1 MELEKSN
8 SINLWNSTSLWNF
21 QTSTFGCKLENV
33 SITYQNCAWQPQGPL
48 KKFKKTHRREV
59 RSTAA
64 CNLRCHA
71 TTVHFLAVIDRESV
85 LPPIFRGLC
94 DVWSTL
100 KSVTFV
106 TDECNASSLG
116 PPERLKKLVAVRI
129 RYVSFRRMYSHMYPW
144 SCAPSHVSSDMY
156 VKDEVLCRAR
166 QWEPWSTSV
175 K

>member
-1 MELEKSN
+1 MEFP
-8 SINLWNSTSLWNF
+8 NLNVWVEIGKCF
-21 QTSTFGCKLENV
+21 DYVPKLR
-33 SITYQNCAWQPQGPL
+33 ITTPQVPL
-48 KKFKKTHRREV
+48 KRFKKTHRREV

-100 KSVTFV
+100 KSATFV

-116 PPERLKKLVAVRI
+116 PAERLKKLVAVRI
-129 RYVSFRRMYSHMYPW
+129 RDVSLRRMHSHMYPW
-144 SCAPSHVSSDMY
+144 SCAPSDVSSDMY
-156 VKDEVLCRAR
+156 LKDPPCSWQCGAGRCSKCL
-166 QWEPWSTSV
+166 

>member
-1 MELEKSN
+1 MVLGSILKNWNKKFTLFELRLDKQSEFFIPIFGGTKFSGIKKVN
-8 SINLWNSTSLWNF
+8 SLYLFFF
-21 QTSTFGCKLENV
+21 QTSTFRCKLDIF
-33 SITYQNCAWQPQGPL
+33 SITYQNCRIVTPRPL

-71 TTVHFLAVIDRESV
+71 TTVHFLAAIDRESV

-100 KSVTFV
+100 KSATFV

-116 PPERLKKLVAVRI
+116 PAERVG
-129 RYVSFRRMYSHMYPW
+129 
-144 SCAPSHVSSDMY
+144 
-156 VKDEVLCRAR
+156 CRAN
-166 QWEPWSTSV
+166 S
-175 K
+175 

>member
-1 MELEKSN
+1 MLRLRTKIAHCNPKALEKVQKDTPSGGKVDG
-8 SINLWNSTSLWNF
+8 SL
-21 QTSTFGCKLENV
+21 QP
-33 SITYQNCAWQPQGPL
+33 TY
-48 KKFKKTHRREV
+48 
-59 RSTAA
+59 
-64 CNLRCHA
+64 A

-116 PPERLKKLVAVRI
+116 PPERLKKLVVVRI
-129 RYVSFRRMYSHMYPW
+129 RYVSFRSMHSHMYPW

-156 VKDEVLCRAR
+156 VKDAVLCRAR